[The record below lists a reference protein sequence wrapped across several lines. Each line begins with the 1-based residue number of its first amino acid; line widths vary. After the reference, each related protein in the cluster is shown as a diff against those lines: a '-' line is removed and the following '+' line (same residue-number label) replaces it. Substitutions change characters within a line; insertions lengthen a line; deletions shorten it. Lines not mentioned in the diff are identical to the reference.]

1 MTQSIFLLY
10 ENLQFSNKMKQK
22 PYRIEYLAIS
32 QKHVSFDFK
41 IHDFI
46 LPTYVPKL

>member
-22 PYRIEYLAIS
+22 LYRIEYLAIS
-32 QKHVSFDFK
+32 QKHVLIIGFQKS
-41 IHDFI
+41 
-46 LPTYVPKL
+46 

>member
-22 PYRIEYLAIS
+22 LYRIEYLAICKS
-32 QKHVSFDFK
+32 MYLSLDFK
-41 IHDFI
+41 NHEF
-46 LPTYVPKL
+46 L